1 MKSVLVILF
10 FVISLSV
17 LGQPGNP
24 PPPPE
29 VPIDGA
35 IGLLIALGAI
45 FGMKKVYDFN
55 KKKK

>member
-1 MKSVLVILF
+1 MKSVIFILF
-10 FVISLSV
+10 LMISLSV

-24 PPPPE
+24 EAPPE

-35 IGLLIALGAI
+35 IGLLIALGAV